1 MPRKRALSDTGL
13 ALFAQAYFL
22 ENDANKPPSV
32 GCLRSLVHKLFTS
45 DYDIKLEDTSKNMR
59 SSTSKVLSLLYSI
72 KKIPEIHNN
81 AISNLVALILS
92 NGEKALTKH
101 QVKYNIGFYLNL
113 AKKAMESNDHQTA
126 LIIKAALSN
135 FHITRLKI
143 KPNNSMK
150 KILIL
155 LEEKYGD
162 FKSMHSKHVCDMI
175 KNKHDIDYLPST
187 MVLHMHLSKNRA
199 YESAYRSFGK
209 KNSNLDVV
217 NYQLHEL
224 QSIKYHEHKKT
235 NYELCPIYENNPLDL
250 EVINQFPSKPKSMNE
265 FLFRLSCNVK

>member
-1 MPRKRALSDTGL
+1 MPRKRALSETGL
-13 ALFAQAYFL
+13 ALFTQAYVD
-22 ENDANKPPSV
+22 NSCMSTPSV

-45 DYDIKLEDTSKNMR
+45 DYDIKLEDTTKNMR

-81 AISNLVALILS
+81 AITNLVALILS
-92 NGEKALTKH
+92 NGEKALTKQ

-113 AKKAMESNDHQTA
+113 AKKAMETNDHQTA

-135 FHITRLKI
+135 FNITRLKI
-143 KPNNSMK
+143 KPNKFMK
-150 KILIL
+150 KIFIL
-155 LEEKYGD
+155 LEETYGD
-162 FKSMHSKHVCDMI
+162 FKSMHSKHICDMI

-209 KNSNLDVV
+209 KTSNFDVV

-224 QSIKYHEHKKT
+224 QSIKYHQHKKT
-235 NYELCPIYENNPLDL
+235 NYQLCPIYENNPLELDI
-250 EVINQFPSKPKSMNE
+250 INQFPTKPKSMNE
-265 FLFRLSCNVK
+265 FLFTLSCNVK

>member
-1 MPRKRALSDTGL
+1 MPRKRALSDTGI
-13 ALFAQAYFL
+13 ALFTQAYFL
-22 ENDANKPPSV
+22 ENDANKPPTV

-45 DYDIKLEDTSKNMR
+45 DYDIKLEDTTNNMR

-113 AKKAMESNDHQTA
+113 AKKAMQTNDHQTA

-143 KPNNSMK
+143 KPNKSMK
-150 KILIL
+150 KTLIL
-155 LEEKYGD
+155 LEETYGD

-175 KNKHDIDYLPST
+175 KYKNDTDYLPST

-209 KNSNLDVV
+209 KSSNLEVV
-217 NYQLHEL
+217 NYQLH
-224 QSIKYHEHKKT
+224 
-235 NYELCPIYENNPLDL
+235 
-250 EVINQFPSKPKSMNE
+250 
-265 FLFRLSCNVK
+265 

>member
-1 MPRKRALSDTGL
+1 MYETHII
-13 ALFAQAYFL
+13 
-22 ENDANKPPSV
+22 KP
-32 GCLRSLVHKLFTS
+32 LRVFKGPVQL
-45 DYDIKLEDTSKNMR
+45 
-59 SSTSKVLSLLYSI
+59 
-72 KKIPEIHNN
+72 KKYCPKPLTNNGNVPEINNN

-143 KPNNSMK
+143 KPNKSMK
-150 KILIL
+150 KTLIL

-217 NYQLHEL
+217 NYQ
-224 QSIKYHEHKKT
+224 YT
-235 NYELCPIYENNPLDL
+235 NYNPNITNIKKLT
-250 EVINQFPSKPKSMNE
+250 MNYV
-265 FLFRLSCNVK
+265 LFMKIIL

>member
-72 KKIPEIHNN
+72 KKIPEIHDN

-92 NGEKALTKH
+92 NGEKTLTKH

-126 LIIKAALSN
+126 LIIKAALNN

-143 KPNNSMK
+143 KPNKSMK
-150 KILIL
+150 KTLIL

-175 KNKHDIDYLPST
+175 KNKHDTDYLPST

-250 EVINQFPSKPKSMNE
+250 DVINQFPKKPKSMNE
-265 FLFRLSCNVK
+265 FLFTLSCNVK

>member
-1 MPRKRALSDTGL
+1 MPRKRALSDTGI
-13 ALFAQAYFL
+13 ALFTQAYFL
-22 ENDANKPPSV
+22 ENDANKPPTV
-32 GCLRSLVHKLFTS
+32 GCLRSIVHKLFTS
-45 DYDIKLEDTSKNMR
+45 DYDIKLEDTTNNMR

-92 NGEKALTKH
+92 NGEKALTRH

-113 AKKAMESNDHQTA
+113 AKKAMETNDHQTA

-143 KPNNSMK
+143 KPNKSMK
-150 KILIL
+150 KTLIL
-155 LEEKYGD
+155 LEETYGD

-175 KNKHDIDYLPST
+175 RYKDNTDYLPST

-199 YESAYRSFGK
+199 YENAYKSFGK
-209 KNSNLDVV
+209 KNTNLDVL

-224 QSIKYHEHKKT
+224 QSIKYHQHKKT
-235 NYELCPIYENNPLDL
+235 NYKLCPIYENNPLELD
-250 EVINQFPSKPKSMNE
+250 VINKFPSKPITMNE
-265 FLFRLSCNVK
+265 FLHTLSCNVK

>member
-22 ENDANKPPSV
+22 ENDANKPKPH
-32 GCLRSLVHKLFTS
+32 GCLKSLVHKLFTT
-45 DYDIKLEDTSKNMR
+45 DYDIKLEDTTKNMR

-92 NGEKALTKH
+92 NGEKALTKS

-113 AKKAMESNDHQTA
+113 AKKAMQTNDHQTA

-135 FHITRLKI
+135 FNITRLKI
-143 KPNNSMK
+143 KPNKGMK
-150 KILIL
+150 KTLIL
-155 LEEKYGD
+155 LEETYGD

-175 KNKHDIDYLPST
+175 KYKNNCDYLPST

-199 YESAYRSFGK
+199 YENAYRSFGK
-209 KNSNLDVV
+209 KNTNLGVL

-224 QSIKYHEHKKT
+224 QSIKYHQHKTT
-235 NYELCPIYENNPLDL
+235 NYELCPIYENNPLELD
-250 EVINQFPSKPKSMNE
+250 VIDKFPKKPTSMNE
-265 FLFRLSCNVK
+265 FLFTLSCNVK

>member
-250 EVINQFPSKPKSMNE
+250 EVINQLPSKPKSMNE
-265 FLFRLSCNVK
+265 FLFTLSCNVK

>member
-1 MPRKRALSDTGL
+1 MPRKRALSDTGV
-13 ALFAQAYFL
+13 ALFTQAYFL
-22 ENDANKPPSV
+22 ENDSNKPPTV

-45 DYDIKLEDTSKNMR
+45 DYDIKLEDTTNNMR

-113 AKKAMESNDHQTA
+113 AKKAMETNDHQTA

-143 KPNNSMK
+143 KPNKSMK
-150 KILIL
+150 KTLIS

-162 FKSMHSKHVCDMI
+162 FKSMHAKHICDMI
-175 KNKHDIDYLPST
+175 RYKHDIDYLPST

-199 YESAYRSFGK
+199 YENAYRSFGK
-209 KNSNLDVV
+209 KSSNLGVV

-235 NYELCPIYENNPLDL
+235 DYELCPIYERDPMELN
-250 EVINQFPSKPKSMNE
+250 VIENFPNKPKTMNE
-265 FLFRLSCNVK
+265 FLFTLSCNVK